1 MKFTEIFCQ
10 IIFLR
15 ELIKFFPIKILNI
28 IRELGLE
35 FITLVELYKCDYS
48 FIYFINNNNI
58 SESLCFLKKTYH
70 IEDIKPIL
78 VNHLINQIFKEETR
92 KTKNKYGI
100 FFIEIWKLMNTETS
114 QFYLN
119 FNAFFK
125 KLDLFLFK
133 TNGIPRTTRFWSKE
147 TNILKEKCSE
157 MHFILYY
164 ILEHPFPFFW
174 PVLILGSICTCSKL
188 VFFLKPVCL
197 YLLTYFGWGNWGIS
211 LESWGIKW
219 RHQQGEHKTW
229 K

>member
-1 MKFTEIFCQ
+1 MICEYYNNLLFSGKILKFTEIFCQ

-15 ELIKFFPIKILNI
+15 ELIKCFFPIKILNI

-58 SESLCFLKKTYH
+58 SESLRFLKKTYH

-119 FNAFFK
+119 FNAF
-125 KLDLFLFK
+125 
-133 TNGIPRTTRFWSKE
+133 
-147 TNILKEKCSE
+147 
-157 MHFILYY
+157 Y
-164 ILEHPFPFFW
+164 
-174 PVLILGSICTCSKL
+174 
-188 VFFLKPVCL
+188 
-197 YLLTYFGWGNWGIS
+197 
-211 LESWGIKW
+211 
-219 RHQQGEHKTW
+219 
-229 K
+229 